1 MTRRRFLT
9 TLGSSWKTAF
19 ALSLLPPAARAAALA
34 GQAEG
39 GPPALSFRPL
49 RGRSL
54 REIAR
59 RKEHHG
65 DGRFVNPFGF
75 DRSGRLWQVL
85 SWKLFHRNPFG
96 EEVARQTERPVAL
109 DPGVFA
115 GQRGLALTYLKHAS
129 VILQDEGF
137 RILLDPVFGPPFWF
151 LRDYTPLAFDP
162 AALPPPHLV
171 LLSHG
176 HFDHLDLASLRR
188 LPRETT
194 VLCPPGYDEVL
205 EEAGLSRRV
214 VLDWYDSWT
223 DGRREVVFLPANHW
237 SLRNP
242 LAGPNRGL
250 WGSFLVRTAAG
261 PAVYLSADTAYFDG
275 FEQIGADYPIDLA
288 VFNVG
293 AYEPRWFMAGSHI
306 DPAETVRAF
315 QELGAERLAIVHWG
329 TFQLG
334 DEPVAQPP
342 RRLAEEAARA
352 GLADRVLDWKHGE
365 TLRL

>member
-1 MTRRRFLT
+1 MTRRRFLD
-9 TLGSSWKTAF
+9 TLVASWKAAF
-19 ALSLLPPAARAAALA
+19 ALSLLAPAARAAALEEQA
-34 GQAEG
+34 PGRGQRLAY
-39 GPPALSFRPL
+39 RPL
-49 RGRSL
+49 GGRSL

-65 DGRFVNPFGF
+65 AGRFVNPLGF

-85 SWKLFHRNPFG
+85 SWKLFHRNPFA
-96 EEVARQTERPVAL
+96 EEVARQAERPLAL
-109 DPGVFA
+109 DPAAFA

-129 VILQDEGF
+129 VILQDEGC
-137 RILLDPVFGPPFWF
+137 RILLDPVFGRPFWF
-151 LRDYTPLAFDP
+151 LRDYTPLSFDP
-162 AALPPPHLV
+162 AALPPPDLV

-188 LPRETT
+188 LPPQTT
-194 VLCPPGYDEVL
+194 VLCPPGYDAVL
-205 EEAGLSRRV
+205 DEAGLSRRV

-242 LAGPNRGL
+242 LEGPNRGL

-261 PAVYLSADTAYFDG
+261 PAVYLSGDTAYFDG
-275 FEQIGADYPIDLA
+275 FEQIGAEFPIDLA

-293 AYEPRWFMAGSHI
+293 AYEPRWFMAQSHI

-315 QELGAERLAIVHWG
+315 RELGARRLAIVHWG

-342 RRLAEEAARA
+342 QRVAEEAARA
-352 GLADRVLDWKHGE
+352 GLAERFLDWKHGE